1 MVDDLKDKVVLV
13 TGSST
18 GIGAAVAKAFGAN
31 GATVAVHYNNSKS
44 EADQVAAEIENS
56 GGKATVMQGDV
67 TDSAICARLVD
78 DTVKQFGRIDVL
90 VNNAG
95 GLIKR
100 IPIAEISDDM
110 FSKVVQLN
118 MRSALMCTRAAAAQM
133 RKTGGGAIVNVT
145 SIAARHGGAAGA
157 VLYAGTKG
165 FISTITRGF
174 AKELVKD
181 NIRVNAV
188 SPGVIL
194 TPFHERFST
203 PEMLEGF
210 KVTIPMNRLG
220 EADECTGAFLFLASE
235 QMSGYITGQIVEV
248 NGGQYMP

>member
-1 MVDDLKDKVVLV
+1 MIDDLKNKVVLV

-210 KVTIPMNRLG
+210 KATIPMNRLG

>member
-1 MVDDLKDKVVLV
+1 MIDDLKDKVVLV

-210 KVTIPMNRLG
+210 KATIPMNRLG

>member
-1 MVDDLKDKVVLV
+1 MIDDLKDKVVLV

-31 GATVAVHYNNSKS
+31 GATVAVHYNSSKS
-44 EADQVAAEIENS
+44 EANQVAAEIERS
-56 GGKATVMQGDV
+56 GGKAAVMQGDV
-67 TDSAICARLVD
+67 TESAVCARLVD
-78 DTVKQFGRIDVL
+78 DTVSQFGRIDVL
-90 VNNAG
+90 INNAG

-118 MRSALMCTRAAAAQM
+118 VRSALMCTKAAAAHM
-133 RKTGGGAIVNVT
+133 KKTGGGAIVNVT

-210 KVTIPMNRLG
+210 KATIPMNRLG
-220 EADECTGAFLFLASE
+220 EADECTGAFLFLASA

>member
-1 MVDDLKDKVVLV
+1 MIEDLKDKVVLV

-31 GATVAVHYNNSKS
+31 GAKVAVHYNSSKS
-44 EADQVAAEIENS
+44 KAEQVAADIEK
-56 GGKATVMQGDV
+56 GEGKAVILQGDV
-67 TDSAICARLVD
+67 TDSKVCARLVD
-78 DTVKQFGRIDVL
+78 EAVEQFGRIDIL
-90 VNNAG
+90 INNAG

-100 IPIAEISDDM
+100 IRIAEISDDM
-110 FSKVVQLN
+110 FNGLVQLN
-118 MRSALMCTRAAAAQM
+118 MRSTLMCTKAAVARM
-133 RKTGGGAIVNVT
+133 RKSGGGVIVNVT
-145 SIAARHGGAAGA
+145 SIAARHGGAGGA

-194 TPFHERFST
+194 TPIHERFST

-210 KVTIPMNRLG
+210 KATIPMNRLG

>member
-1 MVDDLKDKVVLV
+1 MIEDLKDKVVLV

-31 GATVAVHYNNSKS
+31 GATVTVHYNNSKS
-44 EADQVAAEIENS
+44 EADNVASEIERS

-67 TDSAICARLVD
+67 TDSTVCTRLVD
-78 DTVKQFGRIDVL
+78 DTVNRFGRIDVL

-95 GLIKR
+95 GMIKR
-100 IPIAEISDDM
+100 IPIAEMSDDM

-118 MRSALMCTRAAAAQM
+118 MRSALMCTRAAAAHM
-133 RKTGGGAIVNVT
+133 KKTGGGAIINVT

-157 VLYAGTKG
+157 VLYARTKG

-188 SPGVIL
+188 SPGVIA

-203 PEMLEGF
+203 QEMLEGF
-210 KVTIPMNRLG
+210 KATIPMNRLG
-220 EADECTGAFLFLASE
+220 EADECTGAFLFLASA
-235 QMSGYITGQIVEV
+235 QMSGYITGQIIEV

>member
-1 MVDDLKDKVVLV
+1 MIEDLKDKVVLI

-31 GATVAVHYNNSKS
+31 GAKVAVHYNSSRS
-44 EADQVAAEIENS
+44 EAEEVAGAIGNS
-56 GGKATVMQGDV
+56 GGEAVILQGDV
-67 TDSAICARLVD
+67 TNSDVCAKLVE
-78 DTVKQFGRIDVL
+78 DTVSKFGRIDIL

-100 IPIAEISDDM
+100 IPIAEMTDDM
-110 FSKVVQLN
+110 FDKVVQLN
-118 MRSALMCTRAAAAQM
+118 QRSALMCTKAAAGHM
-133 RKTGGGAIVNVT
+133 RKSGGGAIINVT

-188 SPGVIL
+188 SPGVIS

-203 PEMLEGF
+203 PQMLEGF
-210 KVTIPMNRLG
+210 KATIPMNRLG
-220 EADECTGAFLFLASE
+220 EADECAGAFLFLASE
-235 QMSGYITGQIVEV
+235 KMSGYITGQIIEV